1 MHLNCCDWAGVISF
15 TIQILSNFFV
25 YFSPCICSDRRNLG
39 WSRKTLLMFHEG
51 STWLHPV
58 EHSPWRCALHLLLP
72 SQAEHTTPGSGTGHV
87 LSASWELGNQ
97 RWGSIAGDLW
107 FLMHLLAHTVLQE
120 TEHFLC
126 PTRWFDYNTQSLLPA
141 FLLFHANS
149 TVTCPLGVQEN
160 TSHIFPHHCSCVV
173 TLSPGLSELV
183 AARSPFQ
190 VTREHLWT
198 AFSGLL
204 SKGRA
209 LALVVV
215 TVSTLFCTESSDCYS
230 EEY

>member
-1 MHLNCCDWAGVISF
+1 MRAVHGYTQRNIPHEGVLCTCCCPPR
-15 TIQILSNFFV
+15 LS
-25 YFSPCICSDRRNLG
+25 
-39 WSRKTLLMFHEG
+39 TLLLDRVQG
-51 STWLHPV
+51 T
-58 EHSPWRCALHLLLP
+58 C
-72 SQAEHTTPGSGTGHV
+72 SQPPGSWETKGEEAWQGTWY
-87 LSASWELGNQ
+87 LSLL
-97 RWGSIAGDLW
+97 R
-107 FLMHLLAHTVLQE
+107 HLLAHTVLQE

-126 PTRWFDYNTQSLLPA
+126 PTRWFDYNTQSLLPP
-141 FLLFHANS
+141 FLLLHANR

-173 TLSPGLSELV
+173 TLSPGLSELM

-198 AFSGLL
+198 VFSGLL

-209 LALVVV
+209 LALVVM
-215 TVSTLFCTESSDCYS
+215 VSTLFHTESSDFYS